1 MTARIRLRTRLLPWL
16 IGALVLLQGVV
27 PYRGWLML
35 LVGLG
40 GMGLLAYAWARSL
53 AGGLRLTREVRF
65 GWAQVGDRLE
75 ERFTLINS
83 GWAPALWVEVRDHST
98 LPDYRVSRVTGL
110 GGGSRARWLTRGH
123 CTRRGLFT
131 LGPSSLESGD
141 PFGLFTVTLH
151 SPAST
156 PVMVAPPVVPLPMI
170 EVAPGGRVGDGRPR
184 PFAPERTLHSAGSR
198 AYLPGDDLRWVHWP
212 LSAHRNALFVRLFD
226 GAPVGDWW
234 ILLDLEQAAQVGE
247 GGAATEEHGVIL
259 AASLADQGL
268 RTGRSVGLTLSG
280 VAPAWLP
287 PRPGATQR
295 LAILRAL
302 ALAEPDPQ
310 SLTNL
315 LHGSRGALGHTHSL
329 ILITPAV
336 EGAWLGAL
344 LPLMRRGTV
353 PTVLLLEPRSFGG
366 SHDSLALQTLL
377 SEQGIRH
384 HLIPRSLLERPEAR
398 PGHQGEWEWL
408 VTPGGRALLKH
419 APGDLAWREL

>member
-1 MTARIRLRTRLLPWL
+1 MTTQIRLTARLLPWL
-16 IGALVLLQGVV
+16 VGALLLLQGVS
-27 PYRGWLML
+27 PYRGWLIL

-40 GMGLLAYAWARSL
+40 GMGLLAYAWAHSL
-53 AGGLRLTREVRF
+53 AHGLRLTREVRF

-75 ERFTLINS
+75 ERFTLTNT
-83 GWAPALWVEVRDHST
+83 GWAPALWVAVRDHST
-98 LPDYRVSRVTGL
+98 LPDYHVSRVTGL
-110 GGGSRARWLTRGH
+110 GGGSQSRWLTRGR

-131 LGPSSLESGD
+131 LGPSSLESSD
-141 PFGLFTVTLH
+141 PFGIFTVTQH
-151 SPAST
+151 YPAST

-170 EVAPGGRVGDGRPR
+170 EVSPGGRVGDGRPR

-212 LSAHRNALFVRLFD
+212 LSAHQNSLFVRLFD

-234 ILLDLEQAAQVGE
+234 LFLDLDQQVQVGE
-247 GGAATEEHGVIL
+247 GGASTEEHGIIL
-259 AASLADQGL
+259 AASLADQRL
-268 RTGRSVGLTLSG
+268 RSGRSVGLALSG
-280 VAPAWLP
+280 TAPVWLP

-295 LAILRAL
+295 MAILRAL
-302 ALAEPDPQ
+302 ALAEPGPP
-310 SLTNL
+310 SLTEF
-315 LHGSRGALGHTHSL
+315 LHGSRTALGHAHSL

-366 SHDSLALQTLL
+366 SADSRPLQALL
-377 SEQGIRH
+377 SQQGIRH
-384 HLIPRSLLERPEAR
+384 HLIPRSLLERPEAQ
-398 PGHQGEWEWL
+398 PGQQGEWEWL

-419 APGDLAWREL
+419 APGDLAWRNL